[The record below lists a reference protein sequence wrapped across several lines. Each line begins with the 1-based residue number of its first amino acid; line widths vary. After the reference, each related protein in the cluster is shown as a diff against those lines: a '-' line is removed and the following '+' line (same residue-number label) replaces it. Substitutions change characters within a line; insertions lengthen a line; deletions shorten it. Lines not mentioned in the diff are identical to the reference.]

1 MIHFYFTQVNAK
13 EKLSDAHSDLLQE
26 RKAKHLALEELEKE
40 IEANKKWRTEFE
52 FIKTKFQISDEVFP
66 VK

>member
-40 IEANKKWRTEFE
+40 IEALK
-52 FIKTKFQISDEVFP
+52 
-66 VK
+66 